1 MIFYTKKMNHVFW
14 VFFYRKKIMEAQ
26 IRHAKIIVIIVIII
40 IIICV
45 SIRCHSKGNEYSIE
59 TCSEART
66 THSHG
71 WTTP

>member
-1 MIFYTKKMNHVFW
+1 MNHIFWSISYTKNE
-14 VFFYRKKIMEAQ
+14 IIEAQ
-26 IRHAKIIVIIVIII
+26 VRHAQIIIII

-59 TCSEART
+59 PCSEART

-71 WTTP
+71 STTP

>member
-1 MIFYTKKMNHVFW
+1 M
-14 VFFYRKKIMEAQ
+14 
-26 IRHAKIIVIIVIII
+26 RHAQQIIIII

-59 TCSEART
+59 PCSHART

-71 WTTP
+71 STTP